1 MAANV
6 IRPSEL
12 VGRHSDYAETID
24 VNDIRAL
31 QGEKVEFPLPI
42 YEPHK
47 PECRGTI
54 SDITVMGVGIKG
66 FETDVGDIRQ
76 FVMPADE
83 FFQVNPVEFKARCR
97 WIKRDESDGEC
108 ISGFEIMKVS
118 KGSLAGL
125 RRLIQGLTLS
135 DREFKAW

>member
-1 MAANV
+1 MWYNRPNLWAV
-6 IRPSEL
+6 IPST
-12 VGRHSDYAETID
+12 DETID

-31 QGEKVEFPLPI
+31 QRDKVEFPLPI
-42 YEPHK
+42 YERDK
-47 PECRGTI
+47 PESRGTI

-66 FETDVGDIRQ
+66 FETEVGDVRQ
-76 FVMPADE
+76 FVIPADE

-97 WIKRDESDGEC
+97 WVKRDESDGEC
-108 ISGFEIMKVS
+108 VSGFEIMKVS

-135 DREFKAW
+135 DRQFKAS